1 MNLNQVYRQVVMEHY
16 KNKRSFYEMD
26 IYTHKI
32 HYKNPTCGDVM
43 TMYANMEEDH
53 IKELSFI
60 GEGCSISMAAS
71 SMFTEIVKNK
81 SLEEVLEISNL
92 FEQMI
97 KNGCKIDDERLM
109 DLISLEGVHS
119 LPARYNCALMP
130 FQAFS
135 KLIMDKGV

>member
-1 MNLNQVYRQVVMEHY
+1 MNLDQVYRQVVMDHY
-16 KNKRSFYEMD
+16 KNKRNFYEMD
-26 IYTHKI
+26 EYTHII

-43 TMYANMEEDH
+43 TMFANIENDH
-53 IKELSFI
+53 MKELSFI
-60 GEGCSISMAAS
+60 GEGCSISMATS
-71 SMFTEIVKNK
+71 SMFTEVVKNK
-81 SLEEVLEISNL
+81 SLEEVLEISDL

-97 KNGCKIDDERLM
+97 MSGSKIEDERLM

-135 KLIMDKGV
+135 NLILEKGD